1 MSDAT
6 TTGLPPEV
14 VATQLMYQLGT
25 AYMLSSSLQ
34 VVLRLGIADRLAGGP
49 RTTADLA
56 QTAGV
61 TEDALYRVLRALAS
75 VGVFEEKAPREFA
88 LTLAADLLRADHPH
102 SVRPMLLWISS
113 PFHFRVY
120 SNMMHAV
127 RTGRPAA
134 EETVGVPVFEY
145 FTRDPELSEIFNDA
159 MTNFSAAIAPAVLKS
174 YDFSGVNLLVDIAG
188 GHGETLMSVLR
199 QYPAMHGVLFDL
211 EHVVAGATKRIEALG
226 LKERC
231 QTASGDFFRAVPGGA
246 DVYML
251 QHIIHDWDDDQAANI
266 LKSIHTALEGKRN
279 GRVLVIESVLQPGNQ
294 PDMGKLIDL
303 EMLLMP
309 GGRERTA
316 DEFGRPFSKAGFAL
330 TRIVPT
336 PSMVS
341 IIEATPR

>member
-1 MSDAT
+1 VSDAT
-6 TTGLPPEV
+6 PKGLPPEAA
-14 VATQLMYQLGT
+14 ATRLMYQLGT
-25 AYMLSSSLQ
+25 GYMLSSSLQ

-49 RTTADLA
+49 RTTAELA
-56 QTAGV
+56 QAVGV
-61 TEDALYRVLRALAS
+61 NEDALYRVMRALAS

-88 LTLAADLLRADHPH
+88 LTLPADLLRADHAH

-127 RTGRPAA
+127 RTGKPAS

-145 FTRDPELSEIFNDA
+145 LARDHDLSELFNDA

-188 GHGETLMSVLR
+188 GHGETLMSILG
-199 QYPAMHGVLFDL
+199 QYPSMRGILFDL
-211 EHVVAGATKRIEALG
+211 EHVVAGAPKRIEALG
-226 LKERC
+226 LKDRC
-231 QTASGDFFRAVPGGA
+231 RTASGDFFTAVPGGG
-246 DVYML
+246 DLYIL
-251 QHIIHDWDDDQAANI
+251 QHVIHDWDDDRAATI
-266 LKSIHTALEGKRN
+266 LKAIHTALAGKRN
-279 GRVLVIESVLQPGNQ
+279 GRVLLIESVLQPGNE

-303 EMLLMP
+303 EMLVMP

-316 DEFGRPFSKAGFAL
+316 DEFSRLLSSAGFTL

-336 PSMVS
+336 PSMACV
-341 IIEATPR
+341 IEATPQ